1 MRCTDLLTLAVLALV
16 PLSIPTYTYAQEH
29 QHTHSLDAH
38 QHGVATLNIAL
49 EDQQLILEL
58 HSPAMNIIG
67 FEYQPNSDMD
77 KHAVLTAEHT
87 LKNEQRLFKL
97 SAAAQ
102 CALSSVAIEND
113 LAEHS
118 DDHQQ
123 SAHDE
128 DEQQHSDIRASYQ
141 FNCAVPTKLTSI
153 DLDGFFKAFPLTEKI
168 HVQLISAATQ
178 QGVELSQGNTAINS

>member
-1 MRCTDLLTLAVLALV
+1 MRSSNLLALAVLALA
-16 PLSIPTYTYAQEH
+16 PFSLTSYAQEH
-29 QHTHSLDAH
+29 QHAHSLEAH

-49 EDQQLILEL
+49 EDQQLVLEL
-58 HSPAMNIIG
+58 HSPAINIIG
-67 FEYQPNSDMD
+67 FEYQPSADTD

-168 HVQLISAATQ
+168 HVQLISAGTQ
-178 QGVELSQGNTAINS
+178 QGVELSQGNTAINW